1 MLYLFYGSDVE
12 KARAKAF
19 AWVAAARAKEPNLT
33 YVRLA
38 KEELT
43 QGALVEAAQ
52 SASLFAKRTLTLI
65 DDPFQ
70 KVKTEEDEEGEGTDE
85 SVLEENLN
93 LLADSENVIVLLAPK
108 LPAVKAK
115 KFAAKA
121 KMAYVFDESQ
131 KAPPRG
137 FNASLVNALA
147 MRDRAKLWLELSRA
161 LRAGDAPE
169 MLHGL
174 LHWKARDLMEKG
186 AREWKPEEARTLS
199 LRLIA
204 LVQESRRGGESLS
217 ESLERF
223 ALSI

>member
-1 MLYLFYGSDVE
+1 MLYLFYGSDVD
-12 KARAKAF
+12 KVRTKAF
-19 AWVAAARAKEPNLT
+19 AWIAAARTKEPNLAYT
-33 YVRLA
+33 RIA
-38 KEELT
+38 KEELSES
-43 QGALVEAAQ
+43 ALLEAVQ
-52 SASLFAKRTLTLI
+52 SGSLFATRTLTLL

-70 KVKTEEDEEGEGTDE
+70 KAGDGEDAEGESG
-85 SVLEENLN
+85 SVLEDMLDMI
-93 LLADSENVIVLLAPK
+93 ADSENVIVVLAPK
-108 LPAVKAK
+108 LHAAKAK

-121 KMAYVFDESQ
+121 KMAYVFDAAQ

-137 FNASLVNALA
+137 FNANLVNALA
-147 MRDRAKLWLELSRA
+147 LRDRQKLWLELVRA

-186 AREWKPEEARTLS
+186 ARGWKTEEARTLS
-199 LRLIA
+199 LRLIS
-204 LVQESRRGGESLS
+204 LVQESRRRGEELS